1 MADELIKRTPPHSA
15 EAEQSVIGSM
25 LYSPDMISVV
35 AEILRPEDFYERSYS
50 VMYQTIL
57 ELYESN
63 RPTDIVTLQNALKQK
78 DVSPEVYSPE
88 TLRELLNAVFTA
100 ANARAYAN
108 IVKEKAVLRRL
119 INTMEELADKAY
131 LGKEETDALLE
142 ETEKSV
148 FDLLEKGTG
157 GGYEPVQDIM
167 MRVLSQIEE
176 ASKNPGHIRGVPT
189 GYTDL
194 DEKTAGF
201 QKSDLILIAGRPS
214 MGKTAFA
221 LNLADYFSIKK
232 KYTTVYF
239 EMEMSRDQLVN
250 RLLAMESH
258 VDMQKI
264 RTGDLSDMEWDEIVG
279 GSAVIADSKLII
291 DDTPGLT
298 VSELRSRCR
307 KYKLEHNIDVIIIDY
322 LQLMSGGGHGNE
334 SRQQEVS
341 EISRSLKMLAREL
354 DVPVIALSQLSRSP
368 EQRTEHRPMLSDL
381 RESGAIEQDAD
392 IVMFLYRDEVYNQD
406 TEDKGV
412 TEVIIAKQRNGP
424 IGTVYLGWLNDQTR
438 FVNMERR
445 SRRDSEA

>member
-1 MADELIKRTPPHSA
+1 MADELIKRTPPHSS